1 MAKGNIALSN
11 TINIT
16 IADTPSG
23 LGEFNTNTICLFS
36 NEQPLSVEPY
46 IWAVSAQDVINEY
59 GADSLTAKMAIGIFS
74 PSQNLRTGRGQL
86 LVFPFDGVN
95 ATSGTLTTQAI
106 TAEVIQAFQAVANGD
121 LTIEIDGQD
130 YIATKL
136 NFSAISQVDDIVTI
150 LENIGLDVDIEVV
163 NTNQIKFTSRN
174 TGTNSA
180 VVIKE
185 TSEGAGTDLYGE
197 TLLNG
202 ATAVAEAGTNASG
215 TKLSEAIAQAEEVGY
230 FGGILTTQICDN
242 DTIVENATYINGT
255 DHIYYEATNSL
266 KNIGTLGAEIQNA
279 TLTKTRLMAYTSKGS
294 TGAKQ
299 AIATYATVAQSVNY
313 SGTNTVLTMNLKELT
328 GITPDTN
335 LTQTYYNL
343 AKQYGVDIYGS
354 TEGLSCVYS
363 FDNGDYTD
371 ETTTD
376 LWFKKAL
383 EVRGFN
389 YLRQTNSKI
398 PQTESGMVGLKS
410 AYEQACI
417 QGVRNGSFAGGEW
430 NNAVPF
436 GDPED
441 FKRNI
446 RENGYYIYSL
456 PISKQAQAEREE
468 RIAPLV
474 QIACKRS
481 GAFHSSDV
489 IVNIQR

>member
-11 TINIT
+11 TISIT
-16 IADTPSG
+16 LADTPSG
-23 LGEFNTNTICLFS
+23 LGEYNTNTICLFS

-46 IWAVSAQDVINEY
+46 IWAVNADDIINEY
-59 GADSLTAKMAIGIFS
+59 GANSLTAKMAIGLFS
-74 PSQNLRTGRGQL
+74 PSQNLRTGRGQV
-86 LVFPFDGVN
+86 LVFPYAGVN
-95 ATSGTLTTQAI
+95 ATSATLTTQAI
-106 TAEVIQAFQAVANGD
+106 TAEVIQAFQSVANGD

-130 YIATKL
+130 YVASKL
-136 NFSAISQVDDIVTI
+136 NFSAISQVDDIVTV
-150 LENIGLDVDIEVV
+150 LNNIGLDVDIEVV
-163 NTNQIKFTSRN
+163 ETNKIQFKSRN
-174 TGTNSA
+174 QGTNSG
-180 VVIKE
+180 VVLKD
-185 TSEGAGTDLYGE
+185 TPEGTGSDLYVP

-202 ATAVAEAGTNASG
+202 ANVTTVAGTNASG
-215 TKLSEAIAQAEEVGY
+215 TTLSEAIAQAEEIGY

-242 DTIVENATYINGT
+242 DTIIANATYINGK
-255 DHIYYEATNSL
+255 DHIYYETTNSL
-266 KNIGTLGAEIQNA
+266 KNIGVLGAEIQSA
-279 TLTKTRLMAYTSKGS
+279 TLTKTRLMAYTSKGAE
-294 TGAKQ
+294 GAKQ

-313 SGTNTVLTMNLKELT
+313 SGLNTVLTMNLKELA

-371 ETTTD
+371 EATTD

-398 PQTESGMVGLKS
+398 PQTESGMIGLKS

-430 NNAVPF
+430 NGAIPF

-441 FKRNI
+441 FARNI
-446 RENGYYIYSL
+446 REVGYFIYSL
-456 PISKQAQAEREE
+456 PIAKQAQAERED
-468 RIAPLV
+468 RIAPVV

-489 IVNIQR
+489 IVTIQR

>member
-46 IWAVSAQDVINEY
+46 LWAVSAQDVINEY

-180 VVIKE
+180 VAIKA
-185 TSEGAGTDLYGE
+185 TSEGAGTDLYG
-197 TLLNG
+197 G
-202 ATAVAEAGTNASG
+202 APYHFGDSCRGTAAGRQHRPDHHC
-215 TKLSEAIAQAEEVGY
+215 KLRQP
-230 FGGILTTQICDN
+230 LRT
-242 DTIVENATYINGT
+242 
-255 DHIYYEATNSL
+255 
-266 KNIGTLGAEIQNA
+266 
-279 TLTKTRLMAYTSKGS
+279 
-294 TGAKQ
+294 
-299 AIATYATVAQSVNY
+299 
-313 SGTNTVLTMNLKELT
+313 
-328 GITPDTN
+328 
-335 LTQTYYNL
+335 
-343 AKQYGVDIYGS
+343 
-354 TEGLSCVYS
+354 
-363 FDNGDYTD
+363 GDYRLHRGYD
-371 ETTTD
+371 RPGGDQPD
-376 LWFKKAL
+376 L
-383 EVRGFN
+383 
-389 YLRQTNSKI
+389 
-398 PQTESGMVGLKS
+398 
-410 AYEQACI
+410 
-417 QGVRNGSFAGGEW
+417 
-430 NNAVPF
+430 
-436 GDPED
+436 
-441 FKRNI
+441 
-446 RENGYYIYSL
+446 
-456 PISKQAQAEREE
+456 
-468 RIAPLV
+468 
-474 QIACKRS
+474 
-481 GAFHSSDV
+481 
-489 IVNIQR
+489 